1 MKKDLKDIEID
12 CLLEAIYQC
21 YGYDFKN
28 YARASLTRRI
38 EGCMAEAQVE
48 HISALIPKILHDRN
62 FFNKYLNYMSVTV
75 TEMFRDPDMF
85 KGIREQVIPKLK
97 TYPRINIW
105 HAGCATGEEVY
116 SMAILLEEEGLLAK
130 TQIYATDYNNKSLEI
145 AKAGI
150 YSAKNMQQY
159 TKNYIRSGGKA
170 SFSDYYWANYDS
182 VKMSSKLQ
190 ENITFAHHNLICDQV
205 FAEMNLVLCRN
216 VLIYF
221 DKTLQSRVLGVL
233 ADSIVSRGFLVL
245 GDQETLRFSS
255 VEKEFEVY
263 SEEVKIF
270 RKRKLPYV

>member
-1 MKKDLKDIEID
+1 MKKDLKEIEID
-12 CLLEAIYQC
+12 CLLHAIYDC
-21 YGYDFKN
+21 YGYDFNN

-38 EGCMAEAQVE
+38 QNCMVEAQVDN
-48 HISALIPKILHDRN
+48 ISELIPKVLHDED

-85 KGIREQVIPKLK
+85 KSIREQVIPKLK
-97 TYPRINIW
+97 TYSRINIW

-116 SMAILLEEEGLLAK
+116 SMAILLAEEGLLAK

-145 AKAGI
+145 AKTGI
-150 YSAKNMQQY
+150 YPVKHMQQY

-182 VKMSSKLQ
+182 VKMSKELQ
-190 ENITFAHHNLICDQV
+190 KNITFAHHNLICDQV

-221 DKTLQSRVLGVL
+221 DKTLQNRVLSMF
-233 ADSIVSRGFLVL
+233 AKSIVSRGFLVL
-245 GDQETLRFSS
+245 GDQETLRFSD

-263 SEEVKIF
+263 NKEEKVYRLKKI
-270 RKRKLPYV
+270 PYV